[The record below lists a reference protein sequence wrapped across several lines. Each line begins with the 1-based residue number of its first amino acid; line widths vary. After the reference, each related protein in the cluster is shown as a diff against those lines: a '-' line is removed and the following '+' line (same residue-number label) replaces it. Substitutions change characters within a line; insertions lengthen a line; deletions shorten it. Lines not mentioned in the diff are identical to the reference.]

1 MTLKFRKYL
10 PRICTSSIS
19 ECCAVIC
26 VDPEYVSRYFRL
38 PSVPR
43 SFSIS
48 IFLYIYISS
57 PATFPQNKE
66 QSRNVE
72 EAKDFT
78 YTLTEKNVVRRF
90 VI

>member
-38 PSVPR
+38 PSFPR

-48 IFLYIYISS
+48 IFLYIYILACNLSS
-57 PATFPQNKE
+57 KQGTKQECGGGQRFHLHTD
-66 QSRNVE
+66 R
-72 EAKDFT
+72 
-78 YTLTEKNVVRRF
+78 KNVVRRF